1 MSVNQCLE
9 EMAKRCMDPDMS
21 RFFHVLSIGKRQG
34 GNMPQ
39 LVRESVEKIQRR
51 IEMSYEIKGIIGAKR
66 SEFALMCVIPMAIIV
81 YMRVFSPEFMEV
93 LYSSLAG
100 SLCMTGCLVLYMVAI
115 GLGLVI
121 LKLDE

>member
-1 MSVNQCLE
+1 
-9 EMAKRCMDPDMS
+9 
-21 RFFHVLSIGKRQG
+21 
-34 GNMPQ
+34 
-39 LVRESVEKIQRR
+39 
-51 IEMSYEIKGIIGAKR
+51 
-66 SEFALMCVIPMAIIV
+66 MCVIPMAIIV